1 MADAEIRKEAAG
13 EKAPLLQVDHLKT
26 HFDVTKGLFSP
37 KQIVKAV
44 DDVSFYVGEG
54 ETYGLVGESGCGKST
69 LGRTLVKIYPATGGK
84 ILYKGQDIAR
94 LGKEE
99 EKHLFPERGAFPPPS
114 PALRYPGPYKGSSL
128 RWPGRSLPGCQPRV
142 DFPQPPI
149 LLPGRRSA
157 PSPTGK
163 LTSSTAL
170 YDLLRGKQALGRVR
184 NTRSLNG
191 QHLKKRGLLSGRFS
205 FPTPASAMVLPL
217 SPVGLL
223 QRAGALVGGGICS
236 HLRHIELTYLHG
248 LRAPL
253 HKGTS
258 GRRL

>member
-99 EKHLFPERGAFPPPS
+99 EKHFRKEVQMISR
-114 PALRYPGPYKGSSL
+114 
-128 RWPGRSLPGCQPRV
+128 
-142 DFPQPPI
+142 I
-149 LLPGRRSA
+149 
-157 PSPTGK
+157 PT
-163 LTSSTAL
+163 
-170 YDLLRGKQALGRVR
+170 R
-184 NTRSLNG
+184 
-191 QHLKKRGLLSGRFS
+191 
-205 FPTPASAMVLPL
+205 P
-217 SPVGLL
+217 
-223 QRAGALVGGGICS
+223 
-236 HLRHIELTYLHG
+236 
-248 LRAPL
+248 
-253 HKGTS
+253 
-258 GRRL
+258 

>member
-99 EKHLFPERGAFPPPS
+99 EKHFRKEVQMIFQDPYASLNPRMTVGEIIKEPMEIHGILDSSKDREDRAAELLKTVGLKPDHIR
-114 PALRYPGPYKGSSL
+114 RYPHE
-128 RWPGRSLPGCQPRV
+128 
-142 DFPQPPI
+142 F
-149 LLPGRRSA
+149 
-157 PSPTGK
+157 
-163 LTSSTAL
+163 
-170 YDLLRGKQALGRVR
+170 
-184 NTRSLNG
+184 
-191 QHLKKRGLLSGRFS
+191 SG
-205 FPTPASAMVLPL
+205 
-217 SPVGLL
+217 G
-223 QRAGALVGGGICS
+223 
-236 HLRHIELTYLHG
+236 
-248 LRAPL
+248 
-253 HKGTS
+253 
-258 GRRL
+258 